1 MNNKKDITAVI
12 TSFKSENKILDCIK
26 SLGKDIKIIVIEN
39 SNDSQLKEKL
49 EKEYSNLKCILS
61 DENLGYA
68 KGNNLGLSLVK
79 TRFALIINPD
89 ALVDEDTIN
98 NFLST
103 AKLKSNFAIIAPY
116 IQEEK
121 NITNKK
127 ETVEGISQVKSVRGF
142 AMFLNLDQFK
152 NIGYFDENFFIY
164 FEEIDL
170 CKRLI
175 KNNKQIFLDTNI
187 KISHIGGSSHDN
199 SINDEMEKSR
209 NWHWMWSSFYFHRK
223 HYGYFMALL
232 KISPKL
238 ISALLKT
245 IFFKLTAN
253 KRKKDIYYCR
263 FDGILNSILLKKS
276 WYRPNIYKS

>member
-1 MNNKKDITAVI
+1 MNNKDITAVI
-12 TSFKSENKILDCIK
+12 TSFRSENKILNCIK

-39 SNDSQLKEKL
+39 SNSTQLKEKL

-79 TRFALIINPD
+79 TKFALIINPD
-89 ALVDEDTIN
+89 AVAHEDTID

-103 AKLKSNFAIIAPY
+103 AKLKSDFAIIAPY

-121 NITNKK
+121 NNINL
-127 ETVEGISQVKSVRGF
+127 ETAKGIFQVKSVKGF
-142 AMFLNLDQFK
+142 AMFLNLEQFN

-187 KISHIGGSSHDN
+187 RINHKGGTSHDN
-199 SINDEMEKSR
+199 SINYEMEKSR
-209 NWHWMWSSFYFHRK
+209 NWHWMWSSFYFHKK
-223 HYGYFMALL
+223 HYGYFIALL

-238 ISALLKT
+238 ISAFLKM
-245 IFFKLTAN
+245 IFFKLISN
-253 KRKKDIYYCR
+253 KKKKDIYYCR

>member
-1 MNNKKDITAVI
+1 MNNKDITAVI
-12 TSFKSENKILDCIK
+12 TSFRSENKILNCIK

-39 SNDSQLKEKL
+39 SNNARLKEKL
-49 EKEYSNLKCILS
+49 EKEFSNLKCILS

-79 TRFALIINPD
+79 TKFALIINPD
-89 ALVDEDTIN
+89 AAAHEDTID

-103 AKLKSNFAIIAPY
+103 AKLKSDFAIIGPY

-121 NITNKK
+121 SNINL
-127 ETVEGISQVKSVRGF
+127 ETAKGIFQVKSVKGF
-142 AMFLNLDQFK
+142 AMFLNLEQFK

-187 KISHIGGSSHDN
+187 KIHHKGGTSHDN
-199 SINDEMEKSR
+199 SINYEMEKSR
-209 NWHWMWSSFYFHRK
+209 NWHWMWSSFYFHKK
-223 HYGYFMALL
+223 HYGYMSGLI
-232 KISPKL
+232 KILPKL
-238 ISALLKT
+238 VSSIIKFIIYLF
-245 IFFKLTAN
+245 IFKKFKSDVYKYRVL
-253 KRKKDIYYCR
+253 
-263 FDGILNSILLKKS
+263 GIINSVLLKKS
-276 WYRPNIYKS
+276 WYRPKF